1 MQWVIMRLHYN
12 SPTQPGGISR
22 KNRELLTTLARSTR
36 GPFTVEEGKDL
47 LRLTDR
53 RTRRFLAYL
62 VARGWL
68 ARVRPGVYVVSPM
81 DITKPNEWREDPW
94 IVATKTFAPC
104 YIGGWSACEHWGFTE
119 QIFREIVV
127 FTTRRMRNRVLKIQ
141 ETTFRVRRIS
151 PAKLFGTRVVW
162 RKQIRVNVSDPFRT
176 LADILDD
183 PSLGGGMKHVAGAV
197 AAYFSG
203 DSRDDNTLMQYID
216 RLGNRSIHKRLGYL
230 IEALSLNAPSLV
242 DYCKSKMSSGIT
254 LLDPSA
260 GKRGRILRRWNLLLN
275 VDIRRGDFSA

>member
-1 MQWVIMRLHYN
+1 MRVHYN

-36 GPFTVEEGKDL
+36 GPFTVQEGKHL

-94 IVATKTFAPC
+94 IVATKTFSPC
-104 YIGGWSACEHWGFTE
+104 YIGGWSACEHWGLTE

-127 FTTRRMRNRVLKIQ
+127 FTTRRVRNRVLRIQ
-141 ETTFRVRRIS
+141 ETTFRIRHIS

-162 RKQIRVNVSDPFRT
+162 RKQIRVDVSDPSRT

-183 PSLGGGMKHVAGAV
+183 PSLGGGMKHVAVTAV
-197 AAYFSG
+197 AYFMG
-203 DSRDDNTLMQYID
+203 DSRDDKTLMQYIEKQ
-216 RLGNRSIHKRLGYL
+216 GNRTIYKRLGYL
-230 IEALSLNAPSLV
+230 VEALSLNAKSIV
-242 DYCKSKMSSGIT
+242 DYCRSKMSSGIT
-254 LLDPSA
+254 FLDPSA

-275 VDIRRGDFSA
+275 VDIRRGP

>member
-1 MQWVIMRLHYN
+1 MRANYN
-12 SPTQPGGISR
+12 SPTWPGGISR
-22 KNRELLTTLARSTR
+22 KNRELLTTLARSAR

-94 IVATKTFAPC
+94 IVATKTFAAC
-104 YIGGWSACEHWGFTE
+104 YIGGWSACEHWGLTE
-119 QIFREIVV
+119 QVFREIVV
-127 FTTRRMRNRVLKIQ
+127 FTTRRVRNRVLSIQ
-141 ETTFRVRRIS
+141 ETTFRTRHIS

-162 RKQIRVNVSDPFRT
+162 RKQVRVAVSDPSRT

-183 PSLGGGMKHVAGAV
+183 PSLGGGMKHVAATV
-197 AAYFSG
+197 VAYFSG
-203 DSRDDNTLMQYID
+203 DSRDDKTLMQYIEK
-216 RLGNRSIHKRLGYL
+216 LGNRTIYKRLGYL
-230 IEALSLNAPSLV
+230 IEALSLNAQSIV
-242 DYCKSKMSSGIT
+242 DSCRSNMSSGIT
-254 LLDPSA
+254 SLDPST

-275 VDIRRGDFSA
+275 VDIRRAEFSA